1 MTFNNNIL
9 EDVKKEDNTIS
20 PMTNNTLPTSNKDY
34 YEDMK
39 SGDFVNLTELNS
51 GKIKEED
58 TNKYMGVQ
66 LSENKPQFDLN
77 LETNKE
83 EEKDFDDFFE

>member
-1 MTFNNNIL
+1 MCYNLSMI
-9 EDVKKEDNTIS
+9 KESKESNQNSVTS
-20 PMTNNTLPTSNKDY
+20 PTHNKDY

-39 SGDFVNLTELNS
+39 SGEFVNFNDLNS

-66 LSENKPQFDLN
+66 LEENKPQYDLN
-77 LETNKE
+77 LENGSSE
-83 EEKDFDDFFE
+83 EDKFDDFYE

>member
-1 MTFNNNIL
+1 M
-9 EDVKKEDNTIS
+9 KESSENLNEIPS
-20 PMTNNTLPTSNKDY
+20 PTSNKDY

-39 SGDFVNLTELNS
+39 SGEFVNFNDLNS

-66 LSENKPQFDLN
+66 VEENKPQFDLN
-77 LETNKE
+77 LEGNVE
-83 EEKDFDDFFE
+83 EEDKFDDFYE